1 MLVVLVVDVLGEHE
15 ATSFV
20 ATQMIKHRVMHHT
33 EDCMLNAPTTPSF
46 A

>member
-1 MLVVLVVDVLGEHE
+1 MLVVDVLGERE
-15 ATSFV
+15 EPVLF

-33 EDCMLNAPTTPSF
+33 EGCMLNTPTTPSF